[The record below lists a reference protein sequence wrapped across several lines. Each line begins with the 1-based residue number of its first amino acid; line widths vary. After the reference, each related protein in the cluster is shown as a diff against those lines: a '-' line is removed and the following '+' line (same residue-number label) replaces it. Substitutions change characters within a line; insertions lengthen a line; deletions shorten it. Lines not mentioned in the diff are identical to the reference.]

1 MYSRP
6 SPVVYYQSYNW
17 ATQRF
22 IMNRYFLRT
31 RARTHMPMRI
41 GRLSLIPQRIPA
53 SLAVVSAAAGPAS
66 HSHPARVCSVLHPP
80 SHAGQGILWE
90 SLAVGR
96 GVASARNTDAGRRR
110 RPARWTRLYASNRL
124 RSRSSPPDED
134 RGRSSPRNRR
144 WPAMR
149 HRPAR
154 RPPPAPA
161 ARSRP
166 SAPGYSPPLHGPP
179 TGKNEA
185 GRRATPVRPRAP
197 NPSRRNDQRP
207 RGRLPRPGAA
217 SSPRRARP

>member
-1 MYSRP
+1 MRNVLGYASFLIVLR
-6 SPVVYYQSYNW
+6 
-17 ATQRF
+17 TQR
-22 IMNRYFLRT
+22 ISRS
-31 RARTHMPMRI
+31 
-41 GRLSLIPQRIPA
+41 LSLIPQRIPA

-144 WPAMR
+144 R

-166 SAPGYSPPLHGPP
+166 SAPGYSPALHGPP

-185 GRRATPVRPRAP
+185 GR
-197 NPSRRNDQRP
+197 
-207 RGRLPRPGAA
+207 
-217 SSPRRARP
+217 

>member
-1 MYSRP
+1 MAGRADKGRS
-6 SPVVYYQSYNW
+6 SPPGPRLPH
-17 ATQRF
+17 TQGAAKR
-22 IMNRYFLRT
+22 
-31 RARTHMPMRI
+31 
-41 GRLSLIPQRIPA
+41 
-53 SLAVVSAAAGPAS
+53 AAGPAS

-166 SAPGYSPPLHGPP
+166 SAPGLQPRPPWA
-179 TGKNEA
+179 TDRKKR
-185 GRRATPVRPRAP
+185 GRPVSDPGPRARAKSEP
-197 NPSRRNDQRP
+197 TERSAA
-207 RGRLPRPGAA
+207 PRPATATRRSLQPPPRPPVERLCSMLA
-217 SSPRRARP
+217 S